1 MGTRRAVSLRP
12 RRRGRP
18 GMVPDVGLMSARS
31 PGCFCGGVWV
41 WVVSVS
47 GMRKPLGAC
56 APRGFLYVWCGG
68 VLLSHTLSGAVPS
81 PCQVLASG
89 FGMGPGV
96 SPGPWP
102 PQILGYRPGNGVSR
116 RRVAVR
122 GPDNGRDSLL
132 LTDRA
137 RVRTCSLCAFAGPCR
152 VLRHTPPGRV
162 DVGCLSTISTG
173 RLHPSRGFHVRPI
186 NHVFCMGSS
195 AARGRMESLS
205 WRRLPA

>member
-1 MGTRRAVSLRP
+1 
-12 RRRGRP
+12 
-18 GMVPDVGLMSARS
+18 MSCR
-31 PGCFCGGVWV
+31 CLVLL
-41 WVVSVS
+41 VS

-81 PCQVLASG
+81 PCQALASG

>member
-1 MGTRRAVSLRP
+1 M
-12 RRRGRP
+12 
-18 GMVPDVGLMSARS
+18 
-31 PGCFCGGVWV
+31 
-41 WVVSVS
+41 
-47 GMRKPLGAC
+47 
-56 APRGFLYVWCGG
+56 WCGG

-81 PCQVLASG
+81 PCQALASG

-137 RVRTCSLCAFAGPCR
+137 RVRTVLPVRLRGALPGPAPHA
-152 VLRHTPPGRV
+152 LGRV

-186 NHVFCMGSS
+186 DHVFCMGSS

>member
-1 MGTRRAVSLRP
+1 MGGP
-12 RRRGRP
+12 PGGCWPRP
-18 GMVPDVGLMSARS
+18 GVLV
-31 PGCFCGGVWV
+31 
-41 WVVSVS
+41 
-47 GMRKPLGAC
+47 
-56 APRGFLYVWCGG
+56 VWCGG

-102 PQILGYRPGNGVSR
+102 PQILGYRPGN
-116 RRVAVR
+116 R
-122 GPDNGRDSLL
+122 GFPPACGGSGTGQWTRCVLL

-137 RVRTCSLCAFAGPCR
+137 RVRTVLPVRLRGALPGPAPHA
-152 VLRHTPPGRV
+152 LGRV

-186 NHVFCMGSS
+186 DHVFCMGSS

>member
-1 MGTRRAVSLRP
+1 
-12 RRRGRP
+12 
-18 GMVPDVGLMSARS
+18 MSCR
-31 PGCFCGGVWV
+31 CLILL
-41 WVVSVS
+41 VS

-81 PCQVLASG
+81 PCQALASG

-102 PQILGYRPGNGVSR
+102 PQILGYRPGN
-116 RRVAVR
+116 R
-122 GPDNGRDSLL
+122 GFPPACGGSGTGQWTRCVLL

-186 NHVFCMGSS
+186 DHVFCMGSS

>member
-1 MGTRRAVSLRP
+1 ML
-12 RRRGRP
+12 
-18 GMVPDVGLMSARS
+18 
-31 PGCFCGGVWV
+31 
-41 WVVSVS
+41 VS

-68 VLLSHTLSGAVPS
+68 VLLSHTLSSAVPS
-81 PCQVLASG
+81 P
-89 FGMGPGV
+89 
-96 SPGPWP
+96 
-102 PQILGYRPGNGVSR
+102 RPGLSFRVRKGTGRLTWAMAAANLGLSAGKQGVSR

>member
-1 MGTRRAVSLRP
+1 MTSCLLVVVFGYGWAP
-12 RRRGRP
+12 GGCCPRP
-18 GMVPDVGLMSARS
+18 GVLV
-31 PGCFCGGVWV
+31 
-41 WVVSVS
+41 
-47 GMRKPLGAC
+47 
-56 APRGFLYVWCGG
+56 VWCGG

-81 PCQVLASG
+81 PCQALASG